1 MNGLKTSSLHSIPSK
16 STEGQQIR
24 RKKIVNIRRQL
35 KKGKYD
41 INKRLDIALD
51 RILEDLLY
59 RRKRL

>member
-1 MNGLKTSSLHSIPSK
+1 MNGLKTSRLNPVPSK
-16 STEGQQIR
+16 SAIWPQVR
-24 RKKIVNIRRQL
+24 RKKIVNIRRKL